1 MRYSS
6 PRASM
11 WAILVIAVA
20 ILAMA
25 VPAVA
30 VSLQEE
36 IDLGKK
42 LDAEVLKHTPISG
55 DEAVQKEMDRIGQII
70 VKNGGLNRPRIEYHF
85 KVLHDSDLNAF
96 STCGGYI
103 YFTDHL
109 WNVLRTDERAGV
121 LGHEI
126 VHADRRH
133 ALDAMLKL
141 QKRSTILGAILI
153 LAGAN
158 RTISD
163 MVDMANQLSTL
174 KYSRGDERQADEIGL
189 QYLHSAGLNPVGLLL
204 SMRKI
209 DRFESEAGGRPP
221 TILMNHPATP
231 DRLKYISRNLTQ
243 MGLQVPPENIITKNA
258 SDKIGAITSRSGDDI
273 GFTSSKPLASGEV
286 VWLMAT
292 AWDYYYEVRTLAPT
306 ARVVVTSAKDN
317 SYTGKMHIVNPN
329 NSKNIGKGTDVYAPA
344 NPLAPTGVAVVTG
357 DSLGS
362 FQSTGLQPVAGHTLT
377 KMERLLPMGVV
388 WNRRE
393 SKTSNEATG
402 YVVVTDP
409 ANRAGF
415 VSIDRPEYGYAHL
428 SAGTALVSLIDPD
441 ADRWIGPIISVGKSS
456 RQVEL
461 LPSRRPSPTKTYD
474 IAYPAWDKNETYRQ
488 RVVAAA
494 KLTRND
500 GKIVMSVT
508 QFRPGWAMEGIT
520 RGFDMYEQVAGK

>member
-6 PRASM
+6 PWVSM

-55 DEAVQKEMDRIGQII
+55 DEAAQKEIDRLGQTI
-70 VKNGGLNRPRIEYHF
+70 VKKGGLNRPQIEYHF
-85 KVLHDSDLNAF
+85 KVLHDDDMNAF
-96 STCGGYI
+96 STCGGYV

-121 LGHEI
+121 LAHEI

-158 RTISD
+158 RTISNV
-163 MVDMANQLSTL
+163 VDMANQLSTL
-174 KYSRGDERQADEIGL
+174 KYSRGDERQADEVGL
-189 QYLHSAGLNPVGLLL
+189 QYLHNAGLNPVGLLL

-209 DRFESEAGGRPP
+209 DRFESEAGGRAP

-231 DRLKYISRNLTQ
+231 DRLQYISQDLTK
-243 MGLQVPPENIITKNA
+243 MGLQVPPENIVTKNA

-273 GFTSSKPLASGEV
+273 GFTSSKPLASGDV

-306 ARVVVTSAKDN
+306 ARIVVTSAKDN
-317 SYTGKMHIVNPN
+317 SYAGKMSIVNPN

-344 NPLAPTGVAVVTG
+344 NPPATTGVAVVTG
-357 DSLGS
+357 DTRTA
-362 FQSTGLQPVAGHTLT
+362 QSIGPQPVAGHTLT
-377 KMERLLPMGVV
+377 KMERLLSMAVV

-393 SKTSNEATG
+393 SKSSNEATG
-402 YVVVTDP
+402 YVVITDP

-415 VSIDRPEYGYAHL
+415 VSIDRPEYGYAPL
-428 SAGTALVSLIDPD
+428 SAGAILVSLYDPD

-461 LPSRRPSPTKTYD
+461 LPNRRPSPTKTYD
-474 IAYPAWDKNETYRQ
+474 IAYPAWDKSEAYRQ

-508 QFRPGWAMEGIT
+508 QFRPGWAMDGIV